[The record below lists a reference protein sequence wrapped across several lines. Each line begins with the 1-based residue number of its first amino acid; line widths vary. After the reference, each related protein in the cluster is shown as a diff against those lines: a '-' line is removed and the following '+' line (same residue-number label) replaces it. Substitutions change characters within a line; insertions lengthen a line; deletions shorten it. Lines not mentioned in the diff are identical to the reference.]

1 VEAARRIPS
10 LEKYFRM
17 AWSAQTCAVLPNDAG
32 KENAARWA
40 TVIAWAVIRTLGEL
54 LNPSEPEQ
62 AGAKLFDALR
72 LREPMANALS
82 RFGLTGDEHWRAAAR
97 VRAILANEA
106 WLPGAQ
112 RSARSPY
119 SWLHDPD
126 VSWLI
131 NVHDHQGVR
140 YFNKEMYEC
149 LLWWMALPALL
160 RIAESQTPDPR
171 KLHELEL
178 QIESRMDAAEAAG
191 YQVMALFELGEGAP
205 PQEPATVLDNEQM
218 PVNEPIPVKN
228 QKS

>member
-1 VEAARRIPS
+1 
-10 LEKYFRM
+10 M
-17 AWSAQTCAVLPNDAG
+17 LPNDAG

-40 TVIAWAVIRTLGEL
+40 TVTAWAAMRVVGEL
-54 LNPSEPEQ
+54 LSGSEPEA

-82 RFGLTGDEHWRAAAR
+82 HFGLKDEEHWRAAAR
-97 VRAILANEA
+97 VRAVLANDA

-112 RSARSPY
+112 RSAKSPY

-131 NVHDHQGVR
+131 NVHEYQGVR

-160 RIAESQTPDPR
+160 RIAESQAPDPR

-178 QIESRMDAAEAAG
+178 QIESRIDAAEAVG
-191 YQVMALFELGEGAP
+191 YQVMALFELGDGVGQ
-205 PQEPATVLDNEQM
+205 QEPAMVNNER
-218 PVNEPIPVKN
+218 IPVKD
-228 QKS
+228 QQS